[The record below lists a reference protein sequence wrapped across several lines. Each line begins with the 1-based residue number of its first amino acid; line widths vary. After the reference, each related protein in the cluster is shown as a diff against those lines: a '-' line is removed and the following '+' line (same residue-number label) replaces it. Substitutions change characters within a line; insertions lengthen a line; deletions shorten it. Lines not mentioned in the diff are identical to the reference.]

1 VRASEQVGGV
11 RAQGLHVWALG
22 PRGRCRRRALRP
34 SASFGDDAEGMGSEG
49 EYGIAEGQA
58 GDEQ

>member
-1 VRASEQVGGV
+1 MS
-11 RAQGLHVWALG
+11 G
-22 PRGRCRRRALRP
+22 PSGHGEM